1 MNESQDMSCFSKTR
15 SVLYETART
24 SVVTQERNI
33 REDATGPQQTKQ
45 RMSQIQVEE
54 VNKSEA
60 RASLAPVS
68 FRLSNTMSKIDFEK
82 DGSEAEEEDGDM
94 KLNQTIK
101 SEPGTAK
108 MEAAGHQSKQNP
120 GQEPAKEEAATES
133 QELFPPKQPDYKDEE
148 SINSSSNLNSSR
160 VLSLG
165 AQQEL
170 PMDIH
175 TGAMTSNL
183 PVRK

>member
-15 SVLYETART
+15 SMLHETART
-24 SVVTQERNI
+24 SVVTQECNI
-33 REDATGPQQTKQ
+33 REDATGPLQTRPQ
-45 RMSQIQVEE
+45 MSQILVEE
-54 VNKSEA
+54 VTKSEA
-60 RASLAPVS
+60 RASAPVS

-101 SEPGTAK
+101 SEPRTGK
-108 MEAAGHQSKQNP
+108 METASHQSKPNL
-120 GQEPAKEEAATES
+120 GLKSAKEGAAAEQ
-133 QELFPPKQPDYKDEE
+133 QELCLPKQPEYKEEE
-148 SINSSSNLNSSR
+148 SINSSNLNSSHA
-160 VLSLG
+160 LSLG
-165 AQQEL
+165 TQQEL

-183 PVRK
+183 PVGK

>member
-1 MNESQDMSCFSKTR
+1 
-15 SVLYETART
+15 
-24 SVVTQERNI
+24 
-33 REDATGPQQTKQ
+33 
-45 RMSQIQVEE
+45 
-54 VNKSEA
+54 
-60 RASLAPVS
+60 
-68 FRLSNTMSKIDFEK
+68 MSKIDFEK
-82 DGSEAEEEDGDM
+82 DGSDADEEDGEEGVEM

-101 SEPGTAK
+101 SESGTGK
-108 MEAAGHQSKQNP
+108 MEMVGNQNKQNQ
-120 GQEPAKEEAATES
+120 GSELNKDNRCSGNA
-133 QELFPPKQPDYKDEE
+133 ELFQAKQSEYKDEE

-183 PVRK
+183 PMRKQESVGPFGHIGGDGSSSHGAGSHKVENGAARSLVVD